1 MPTPEE
7 RNKAKLRLF
16 EHLLGSGDEEEVTR
30 AIDEFV
36 APDVLMRTP
45 LPLDS
50 TGAAAMKEVFGRLHA
65 AFPDLRV
72 EIDDL
77 IAEDDKVV
85 ARNIVTGTHRGEF
98 MGLPATGR
106 KVRYDEIFVVRFADG
121 RIAETWG
128 VVDMAS
134 LMRQLGVM
142 EEFAAIRG

>member
-1 MPTPEE
+1 MPPLEE
-7 RNKAKLRLF
+7 RNKATVRLF
-16 EHLLGSGDEEEVTR
+16 EQLVGSGDAEQVER

-85 ARNIVTGTHRGEF
+85 ARNTVTGTHQGEF
-98 MGLPATGR
+98 LGLPGTGR
-106 KVRYDEIFVVRFADG
+106 KVRYDEIFVVRFAGG
-121 RIAETWG
+121 RMVETWG
-128 VVDMAS
+128 VVDMVS
-134 LMRQLGVM
+134 LMRQLGM
-142 EEFAAIRG
+142 IPG

>member
-1 MPTPEE
+1 MPTLEE
-7 RNKAKLRLF
+7 RNKATLRLF
-16 EHLLGSGDEEEVTR
+16 ENLLGSGDAEEVTR

-50 TGAAAMKEVFGRLHA
+50 TGAAAMKEVFGRLHG
-65 AFPDLRV
+65 AFPDLHV

-77 IAEDDKVV
+77 IAEGDKVV
-85 ARNIVTGTHRGEF
+85 ARNTVTGTHRGEF
-98 MGLPATGR
+98 MGLPPTGR

-121 RIAETWG
+121 RMVETWG

-134 LMRQLGVM
+134 LMRQLGLSAGPPV
-142 EEFAAIRG
+142 AG

>member
-1 MPTPEE
+1 MQTPEE
-7 RNKAKLRLF
+7 RNKATVRHF
-16 EHLLGSGDEEEVTR
+16 EHLVGSGDAEQVER
-30 AIDEFV
+30 AIDELV

-72 EIDDL
+72 EINDL

-85 ARNIVTGTHRGEF
+85 ARNTVTGTHQGEF
-98 MGLPATGR
+98 MGLAGTGR

-121 RIAETWG
+121 RMVETWG

-134 LMRQLGVM
+134 LMRQLGVL
-142 EEFAAIRG
+142 